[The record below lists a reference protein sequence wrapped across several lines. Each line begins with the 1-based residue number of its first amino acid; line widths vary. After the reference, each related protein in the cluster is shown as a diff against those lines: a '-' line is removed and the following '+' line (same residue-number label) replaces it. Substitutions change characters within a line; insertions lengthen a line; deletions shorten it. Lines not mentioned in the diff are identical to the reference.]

1 MTTGR
6 GPRTEQ
12 GLGHLHELDG
22 RWYGR
27 WRSPA
32 GGNRNRAV
40 GAVKVR
46 GSRDGLSRAEAR
58 KKLTAMI
65 AADAGSPVN
74 LGDRPTVKE
83 LGDALYLR
91 LDNKG
96 RSKSTLEALE
106 STVRVHLDPFFG
118 ASPVDKITDRR
129 LEQFVANRRAAGLSP
144 KSIRNYLGTLH
155 SIFELAIRRGYV
167 SMNPCKLIDKPQ
179 SARDLEEIHFL
190 TVEELEAV
198 IGEAGQDDVGR
209 VERVLWL
216 TCALTGMR
224 MGETRG
230 FRWQDIDWL
239 AAKVRIR
246 QTYVRREFKAPKSK
260 RSSRAVPLA
269 RRLARE
275 LELLY
280 QDTVFTG
287 DDHLV
292 FGHPHTG
299 RPLDGSKALKR
310 YKRACRAAG
319 VTKTNRLHDLR
330 HTFGTKLAGQGVPM
344 RTLQEWMGHRDFKT
358 TLIYADY
365 APGAKEAAWID
376 AAFKSELAGEP
387 SAEPADDRP

>member
-1 MTTGR
+1 MSKA
-6 GPRTEQ
+6 PRTEH

-32 GGNRNRAV
+32 GKNRNRAI
-40 GAVKVR
+40 GTKKVR
-46 GSRDGLSRAEAR
+46 GSREGLSRAEAR
-58 KKLTAMI
+58 KRLNAMI
-65 AADAGSPVN
+65 AKDAGSPVN
-74 LGDRPTVKE
+74 ADERPTVTE
-83 LGDALYLR
+83 LGEALYLR
-91 LDNKG
+91 LESKG
-96 RSKSTLEALE
+96 RSRSTLEAIE
-106 STVRVHLDPFFG
+106 STVRVHLEPFFG
-118 ASPVDKITDRR
+118 MTPVDRIKERD
-129 LEQFVANRRAAGLSP
+129 LERFIADRRAAGLSP

-155 SIFELAIRRGYV
+155 SIFDLAVRRGHV
-167 SMNPCKLIDKPQ
+167 SMNPCKLVDKPQ
-179 SARDLEEIHFL
+179 SANDVEEIHFL
-190 TVEELEAV
+190 TVEELDAV
-198 IGEAGQDDVGR
+198 IAQAGQDDVGR
-209 VERVLWL
+209 VDRVLWL

-246 QTYVRREFKAPKSK
+246 QTYVRQEFKAPKSK

-275 LELLY
+275 LELLH
-280 QDTVFTG
+280 QDTAFTG

-292 FGHPHTG
+292 FGHPRTG
-299 RPLDGSKALKR
+299 TPLDGSRALKR

-330 HTFGTKLAGQGVPM
+330 HTFGTRLAGQGVPM

-376 AAFKSELAGEP
+376 AAFTSDLVEEEAP
-387 SAEPADDRP
+387 DTTSHVPR